1 MLEHVDNPV
10 QFLEAV
16 NKNYREIVDKIII
29 TVPNA
34 FSIFNFMTALSGKE
48 AINTDHRYFF
58 TPYTLCKI
66 AYMAGMMP
74 EEIYYAE
81 KWGGRRA
88 ILLRKLFGKNI
99 CGDRLVM
106 IARLGR

>member
-1 MLEHVDNPV
+1 MEHVDNPV
-10 QFLEAV
+10 QFLEEV
-16 NKNYREIVDKIII
+16 NKNYQGIADKIII

-34 FSIFNFMTALSGKE
+34 FSVFNFITALSGRE
-48 AINTDHRYFF
+48 ANNTDHRYFF
-58 TPYTLCKI
+58 TPYTLCKVV
-66 AYMAGMMP
+66 YMAGMMP
-74 EEIYYAE
+74 EEIMFAE

-88 ILLRKLFGKNI
+88 IWLRKWFKRNI